1 MKRIN
6 WNLKIHRENARTEW
20 KQNVADEREMVK
32 TLCAFANDIQHVG
45 GGQVICGLQED
56 TNQFGDVVAKIV
68 GLDEKRVK
76 ELKNKVLSI
85 CHRQVEPPLTPVV
98 EDYPLEKD
106 PSRKIL
112 IFSVT
117 SSQYA
122 HRYTIRNEGTHYYVR
137 VNDRTQAANGLLS
150 RLLEQKKNWPPF
162 LDQAHPDASIE
173 HLDIYA
179 LREFLGK
186 LVLPLPVEAYLEP
199 DVRFRGDVLSLV
211 THPPGGS
218 DLKVP
223 RNFTLLLFG
232 REPHIFFRG
241 AYAILSIYQG
251 IDKTAP
257 RVQRFEIF
265 GPIPQVIINLMD
277 KFQLILGLEIDKTVD
292 MMAGIQNRPQFSK
305 NAVMEA
311 IVNSFVHRDYHSD
324 DPVRITVFTDRIE
337 IINPGGLYNGI
348 RIEQLQ
354 KEEAIFPSWRN
365 PSLASF
371 MVALEFAQNEG
382 LGIPLIIKATREI
395 SLKPPLFE
403 SSSDWFKLVIPGF
416 VPPAVEAVS
425 DAASAGQNVKT
436 AKNGEDG
443 KDGKDGLILISI
455 GGDSIES
462 QVKES
467 LDILGL
473 TGAKIAV
480 NFASR
485 DYVEGAEKWETVA
498 LELKKKIQQVVDS
511 TDFARFHLFY
521 RGPVIFAPLLG
532 ALIAPAKQFLL
543 YTYEN
548 GRYSYTYTID
558 RKFLKG

>member
-20 KQNVADEREMVK
+20 KKNVADEREMVK

-45 GGQVICGLQED
+45 GGQVICGLQEE

-85 CHRQVEPPLTPVV
+85 CHRQVEPPLTPLA
-98 EDYPLEKD
+98 EDYPLETD

-112 IFSVT
+112 VFSVT

-150 RLLEQKKNWPPF
+150 RLLEQKKAWPAF
-162 LDQAHPDASIE
+162 LDQTHPDASVE
-173 HLDIYA
+173 DLDMFA

-186 LVLPLPVEAYLEP
+186 LSLSLPVEAYLEP
-199 DVRFRGDVLSLV
+199 EVRFRGDVLSLV

-218 DLKVP
+218 DRQVP

-251 IDKTAP
+251 TDKTAP
-257 RVQRFEIF
+257 RGQRFEIF
-265 GPIPQVIINLMD
+265 GPIPRVISNLMD
-277 KFQLILGLEIDKTVD
+277 KFQLLLGLEIDKTVD
-292 MMAGIQNRPQFSK
+292 MMEGIQNRPQFSK
-305 NAVMEA
+305 NAVLEA
-311 IVNSFVHRDYHSD
+311 IVNAFVHRDYHAN

-354 KEEAIFPSWRN
+354 KEEAIYPSWRN

-403 SSSDWFKLVIPGF
+403 SSSEWFKLVIPGF
-416 VPPAVEAVS
+416 VPPAVEAIS
-425 DAASAGQNVKT
+425 DAAAADQNGKA
-436 AKNGEDG
+436 AKNG
-443 KDGKDGLILISI
+443 KNGLILISI

-467 LDILGL
+467 LDTLGL
-473 TGAKIAV
+473 NGAKIAV

-485 DYVEGAEKWETVA
+485 DYVEGAEQWETMA
-498 LELKKKIQQVVDS
+498 LKLKKAIQQVVDS
-511 TDFARFHLFY
+511 TEFARFHLFY